1 MYRSRECIVQQVT
14 NDRASI
20 AHIFFTSTTIR
31 KVCVSHSQP
40 WPSPAKLNLFLHITG
55 RRSDGYH
62 ELQSAF
68 QLIEFSDTLFFSA
81 RGDGEIE
88 LQCDDP
94 SLAVPDNLVCRAA
107 QALRQKTGCKQGVSI
122 HLQKKIPMGAGLGG
136 GSSNAA
142 TTLLALNKLWQLGFS
157 GAELEQIGLT
167 LGADVPV
174 FVRGVSAWAEG
185 IGEILQPLQLPQR
198 WFVVLNPAIHITTAE
213 LFNDRQLTR
222 DCSPIT
228 IRGFQDGEPTQNVF
242 EAVVRKRHTEV
253 DFALVSLS
261 EVAAALN
268 LEGQNSHA
276 LDCQEPD
283 VQELCLGPRMT
294 GTGSSVFLACESE
307 AMARKVL
314 TGVYKRYRNGSTITE
329 SSATHFSF
337 DEGSG
342 KSSSKGSSKSSG
354 KGISGFVTRGIQQ
367 SPLIAALGGL

>member
-1 MYRSRECIVQQVT
+1 M
-14 NDRASI
+14 
-20 AHIFFTSTTIR
+20 
-31 KVCVSHSQP
+31 SHSQP

-68 QLIEFSDTLFFSA
+68 QLIEFSDTLFFSV
-81 RGDGEIE
+81 RGDGEID

-107 QALRQKTGCKQGVSI
+107 QALRQTTGCTLGVSI

-142 TTLLALNKLWQLGFS
+142 TTLVALNKLWQLGLS
-157 GAELEQIGLT
+157 CAELEQIGLT

-253 DFALVSLS
+253 DFALASLR

-276 LDCQEPD
+276 LDVQEPELQESD
-283 VQELCLGPRMT
+283 VQELCPGPRMT

-314 TGVYKRYRNGSTITE
+314 TGVYNRYKNGSTNTE
-329 SSATHFSF
+329 SSATYFSF
-337 DEGSG
+337 DEGSS
-342 KSSSKGSSKSSG
+342 KSSDKSSG

-367 SPLIAALGGL
+367 SPLIAALGNV

>member
-1 MYRSRECIVQQVT
+1 M
-14 NDRASI
+14 
-20 AHIFFTSTTIR
+20 
-31 KVCVSHSQP
+31 SHSQP

-68 QLIEFSDTLFFSA
+68 QLIEFGDTLFFSA
-81 RGDGEIE
+81 RSDGEID

-107 QALRQKTGCKQGVSI
+107 QALRQKTGCKSGISI
-122 HLQKKIPMGAGLGG
+122 HLHKKIPMGAGLGG

-142 TTLLALNKLWQLGFS
+142 TTLVALNNLWQLGCS

-185 IGEILQPLQLPQR
+185 IGEILQPISLPQR

-242 EAVVRKRHTEV
+242 ETVVRKRYAEV
-253 DFALVSLS
+253 DFALASLG
-261 EVAAALN
+261 EVASELSR
-268 LEGQNSHA
+268 EGQYVQA
-276 LDCQEPD
+276 LDSKEPD
-283 VQELCLGPRMT
+283 AQAPSHGPRMT

-307 AMARKVL
+307 AMAHKVL
-314 TGVYKRYRNGSTITE
+314 TGVCNRYKSGRAIAD

-337 DEGSG
+337 VEGTG
-342 KSSSKGSSKSSG
+342 KSSGVRSSAKS
-354 KGISGFVTRGIQQ
+354 ISGFVTRGLQQ
-367 SPLIAALGGL
+367 SPLIAALGGVK